1 MKGEYILKIIAI
13 NNQKGGTGKTTTAAA
28 LGFGLYHR
36 GYKILLIDLD
46 GQGNL
51 SYTVD
56 ADCDKYGAFCIME
69 RPSLPRRRPSNTI
82 SDTISESEV
91 QGHEEHSDS

>member
-56 ADCDKYGAFCIME
+56 ADCDKYGAFGIME
-69 RPSLPRRRPSNTI
+69 RPETTNN
-82 SDTISESEV
+82 
-91 QGHEEHSDS
+91 